1 MRYAIIGT
9 GALGGYYGARL
20 QRSGADVHF
29 LLNSDFDRVKTHGLV
44 VESIYG
50 DFTLPTMSA
59 YRDASEMPPCD
70 AVVICL
76 KTTQNHL
83 LPQLLPPLAAD
94 AAILTLQNGL
104 NEEPAIAT
112 LLAER
117 LGKPVG
123 NAVRV
128 AGGTAHICSN
138 KIGPGHIRH
147 SDYGRINLAAHVPEG
162 AAREIPDWLRAI
174 ASDFEAAGIETSLSE
189 NLLDVR
195 WHKLVWNI
203 PFNGL
208 SVIIDAKTDAMM
220 GNEHTRSLLEQL
232 MQEVVAGAAAYD
244 VEIARDFVQLML
256 DSTAVMT
263 PYLTSMKLDF
273 DNRRPLEVESIYGNP
288 IRAAQARG
296 VAMPKTEAL
305 YQQLCFLNERN
316 LIEG

>member
-9 GALGGYYGARL
+9 GALGGYYGACL
-20 QRSGADVHF
+20 QDSGADVHF

-44 VESIYG
+44 VESIHG
-50 DFTLPTMSA
+50 DFTLPTVNA
-59 YRDASEMPPCD
+59 YRNASDMPPCD
-70 AVVICL
+70 AVIICL

-83 LPQLLPPLAAD
+83 LPQLVPPLADD

-104 NEEPAIAT
+104 NEEPTIAT

-123 NAVRV
+123 AAVRV

-147 SDYGRINLAAHVPEG
+147 SDYGRINLAAYVPEG
-162 AAREIPDWLRAI
+162 AAGEIPDWLRTI
-174 ASDFEAAGIETSLSE
+174 ARDFEAAGIETSLSE

-220 GNEHTRSLLEQL
+220 GSKSTRSLLEQL
-232 MQEVVAGAAAYD
+232 MQEVVTGAAAYD
-244 VEIARDFVQLML
+244 VEIPRDFVQLML

-296 VAMPKTEAL
+296 VAMPKTEVL

-316 LIEG
+316 LAEG

>member
-9 GALGGYYGARL
+9 GALGGYYGASL

-29 LLNSDFDRVKTHGLV
+29 LLNSDFECVHNQGLV
-44 VESIYG
+44 VESING
-50 DFTLPTMSA
+50 NFSLPSVNA
-59 YRDASEMPPCD
+59 YRNAADMPPCD
-70 AVVICL
+70 VAIVCL

-83 LPQLLPPLAAD
+83 LSQLIPPLAPN
-94 AAILTLQNGL
+94 AAVLTLQNGL
-104 NEEPAIAT
+104 NEEPAIAA
-112 LLAER
+112 LLEER
-117 LGKPVG
+117 AVG
-123 NAVRV
+123 PVRV

-138 KIGPGHIRH
+138 KIGPGHIHH
-147 SDYGRINLAAHVPEG
+147 SDYGRVNIAAYAPEG
-162 AAREIPDWLRAI
+162 TTFNIPDWLQAI

-208 SVIIDAKTDAMM
+208 SVIINAKTDAMM
-220 GNEHTRSLLEQL
+220 GSTHTRSLLEQL

-244 VEIARDFVQLML
+244 VEISQDFVQLML

-273 DNRRPLEVESIYGNP
+273 DNHRPLEVESIYGNP
-288 IRAAQARG
+288 IRAAQQKG
-296 VAMPKTEAL
+296 VAMAKTEVL
-305 YQQLCFLNERN
+305 YRQLCFLNECN
-316 LIEG
+316 LASV